1 MTIQNMEALTVQG
14 LTSNSS
20 STNMKS
26 RTKPHS
32 SITCGY
38 SRYRRL
44 ELRRRRTSG
53 TWWYISPQSLQNLE
67 LIKTWHRWLR
77 ESAWDL
83 TWTYLPN
90 RMHKTNY
97 ISLKEHLQ
105 LLQRKVVCN
114 PSRPLMPRLQRW
126 MVQCRSESSQ
136 IRPQRRQPW
145 RQLCITI
152 FKQTQ
157 NSSPHRHWITQPPL
171 TANWS
176 NRKLLRPFPNRPLER
191 NRKKQI
197 QKEVS
202 EA

>member
-1 MTIQNMEALTVQG
+1 MTIQNMAALTVLG

-32 SITCGY
+32 SITCGC

-44 ELRRRRTSG
+44 ELRKRRTSG

-67 LIKTWHRWLR
+67 LRKTWHWWLR
-77 ESAWDL
+77 VSARDL

-90 RMHKTNY
+90 WMHKTNY

-105 LLQRKVVCN
+105 LLHWKVVCN
-114 PSRPLMPRLQRW
+114 PLRLSMPRLQRW
-126 MVQCRSESSQ
+126 MVQCRSESRQ

-157 NSSPHRHWITQPPL
+157 NSSPHRHWITQLPP
-171 TANWS
+171 TAN
-176 NRKLLRPFPNRPLER
+176 
-191 NRKKQI
+191 
-197 QKEVS
+197 
-202 EA
+202 